1 MPENSSNN
9 DDIKD
14 KAVSSPPKSP
24 VNKKS
29 NRKAKSGKSSPSKHK
44 YDVHYHDWEDEEI
57 ANLMATVAEAPGDL
71 GHKAKWR
78 WIAKNMITERVFT
91 YHDCHHAY
99 SSHQHHLQTMKEAEI
114 SKQEEEEKEKKRLE
128 DEAARLKLKQKNW
141 NLAYHKRCLKWI
153 ENEKGYLS
161 FPKWNFYKYLFDRK
175 GNLIAW
181 FSSVTK
187 PNSKKFIN
195 EVEKIIK

>member
-1 MPENSSNN
+1 MPENSNNN

-128 DEAARLKLKQKNW
+128 DEAARLKLKQNNW
-141 NLAYHKRCLKWI
+141 NLAYVI
-153 ENEKGYLS
+153 EILTYLC
-161 FPKWNFYKYLFDRK
+161 
-175 GNLIAW
+175 
-181 FSSVTK
+181 
-187 PNSKKFIN
+187 
-195 EVEKIIK
+195 